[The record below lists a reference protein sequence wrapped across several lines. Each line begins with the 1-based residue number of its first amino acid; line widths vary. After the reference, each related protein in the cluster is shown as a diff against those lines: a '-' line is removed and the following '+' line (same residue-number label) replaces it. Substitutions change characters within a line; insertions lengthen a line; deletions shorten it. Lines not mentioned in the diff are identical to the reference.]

1 MVISVATNLSSVV
14 VYEAGPAGNALD
26 ILSAMSTNTAIKQ
39 FSCSWDFGTTTRGT
53 MDTLFQKMA
62 SHGQSFFNA
71 SGDTGA
77 FIGSWPEP
85 DDDPYI
91 TQVGGTALATC
102 GPSGAW
108 LSETAWNAGDGTN
121 ATSGGYSENYSIA
134 GYSTWQEGISMSA
147 NKGSTTWRN
156 IPDVAMVADAILI
169 VADDGYQETTGGT
182 SAAVQLC
189 AAFNALANEQAA
201 ASGQSYVGFINPA
214 LYALGKSGNYSALLD
229 DVTAGDNSTNGTS
242 PEFFAVAGY
251 DLCTGWGS
259 PAGGSLILALAT
271 LDRLVIS
278 PGRGFAANGPT
289 GGPFSVTK
297 QSLSL
302 TNAGTS
308 SFTWSLSN
316 TSLWLNASPTSGTL
330 APGGAATTVTVSLNA
345 TANNLAAGIYTAN
358 LQLTNK
364 TTGFVQTRQFTLL
377 VGQELV
383 QDGGFEVGDFAYWSL
398 SGDNAAYWTFV
409 DDGTATGITPYD
421 GSFAALGQT
430 NGLGYLSQTLPT
442 RAGQPYLLS
451 FWLQS
456 PDLGYGTTPSQFLVN
471 WNNTTLVNDINLGEF
486 GWTSMQ
492 YVVQAAGSSSVLEFG
507 FRDDNS
513 WLALDDVSVVPVPL
527 PAFQSIVRG
536 KGTVSL
542 TWTAMA
548 GVAYQLQY
556 KTNLTATNWV
566 ILGVA
571 NTATGGT
578 LSASDTISSNSQR
591 FYRVALVP

>member
-1 MVISVATNLSSVV
+1 
-14 VYEAGPAGNALD
+14 
-26 ILSAMSTNTAIKQ
+26 
-39 FSCSWDFGTTTRGT
+39 
-53 MDTLFQKMA
+53 
-62 SHGQSFFNA
+62 
-71 SGDTGA
+71 
-77 FIGSWPEP
+77 
-85 DDDPYI
+85 
-91 TQVGGTALATC
+91 
-102 GPSGAW
+102 
-108 LSETAWNAGDGTN
+108 
-121 ATSGGYSENYSIA
+121 
-134 GYSTWQEGISMSA
+134 
-147 NKGSTTWRN
+147 
-156 IPDVAMVADAILI
+156 
-169 VADDGYQETTGGT
+169 
-182 SAAVQLC
+182 
-189 AAFNALANEQAA
+189 
-201 ASGQSYVGFINPA
+201 
-214 LYALGKSGNYSALLD
+214 
-229 DVTAGDNSTNGTS
+229 
-242 PEFFAVAGY
+242 
-251 DLCTGWGS
+251 
-259 PAGGSLILALAT
+259 
-271 LDRLVIS
+271 
-278 PGRGFAANGPT
+278 
-289 GGPFSVTK
+289 
-297 QSLSL
+297 
-302 TNAGTS
+302 
-308 SFTWSLSN
+308 
-316 TSLWLNASPTSGTL
+316 
-330 APGGAATTVTVSLNA
+330 
-345 TANNLAAGIYTAN
+345 
-358 LQLTNK
+358 
-364 TTGFVQTRQFTLL
+364 
-377 VGQELV
+377 
-383 QDGGFEVGDFAYWSL
+383 
-398 SGDNAAYWTFV
+398 V